1 MHKYCTI
8 VSANYLPQALTLA
21 DSLHEVYPGQIL
33 NVLVIDLDKGSIQD
47 HSNIHYLFVSE
58 LSIETSQK
66 QSMQAYYDVVEFAT
80 AMKPTLL
87 LHLLQDS
94 PETVS
99 YIDPDIYI
107 FSEISQAQEIGEQIG
122 LAITPH
128 RVTTMPFLPASPMEL
143 SFIRVGIYNLGFI
156 CVGKKATSILEWWEK
171 RLRWH
176 ATQFDGLPYFTDQ
189 KWADFFPTFEQCKIL
204 AHKGYNL
211 AFWNIDE
218 RPLSVR
224 NSEFFAGDDKLVFVH
239 FSQMSSDLMRH
250 GKSGLWGTWLSS
262 ENYDPI
268 SISIINEISTEY
280 AERLNRSAAEI
291 GLMKLAPKLKFSSG
305 RRFARLHMI
314 LRNIEGKEFSKI
326 SNLQHSFLPMS
337 LVQTIEKSSSMNG
350 LRIGLMKDYARIKLK
365 LRKLNS
371 N

>member
-58 LSIETSQK
+58 LSIETSQI

-87 LHLLQDS
+87 LHLLQDL
-94 PETVS
+94 PGTVS

-107 FSEISQAQEIGEQIG
+107 FSEISHAQEIGEQIG

-128 RVTTMPFLPASPMEL
+128 RVTGMPFLPASPMEL

-176 ATQFDGLPYFTDQ
+176 ATQFDVLPYFTDQ

-218 RPLSVR
+218 RPLSIR
-224 NSEFFAGDDKLVFVH
+224 NAEFFAGDDELVFVH
-239 FSQMSSDLMRH
+239 FSQMSSDLMRQ
-250 GKSGLWGTWLSS
+250 GESKLWGNWLSV
-262 ENYDPI
+262 ENYDPN
-268 SISIINEISTEY
+268 SISIVNNISKTYAAKLNQKSKEIKSFDLSPIVNFSSRGRFT
-280 AERLNRSAAEI
+280 RLKMIRRDIKEQKIFSRLALSNYLS
-291 GLMKLAPKLKFSSG
+291 APKLVFLLERSST
-305 RRFARLHMI
+305 L
-314 LRNIEGKEFSKI
+314 
-326 SNLQHSFLPMS
+326 
-337 LVQTIEKSSSMNG
+337 NG
-350 LRIGLMKDYARIKLK
+350 LRIGYFKDLAKIQKR
-365 LRKLNS
+365 RNQ